1 MVMAM
6 AMTGQFFILAALT
19 PNQPAPYKIP
29 ALTIYG
35 FLFKCHLTV
44 EVHNATCFLYKSA
57 KLMILILHLWKGLT
71 WSLEYLQLLF
81 KL

>member
-29 ALTIYG
+29 ALTVYG

-57 KLMILILHLWKGLT
+57 KLMIRSGTKKIGHRIFLG
-71 WSLEYLQLLF
+71 SF
-81 KL
+81 

>member
-19 PNQPAPYKIP
+19 PNQPKLYKIP

-57 KLMILILHLWKGLT
+57 KLMIFCICREDLT